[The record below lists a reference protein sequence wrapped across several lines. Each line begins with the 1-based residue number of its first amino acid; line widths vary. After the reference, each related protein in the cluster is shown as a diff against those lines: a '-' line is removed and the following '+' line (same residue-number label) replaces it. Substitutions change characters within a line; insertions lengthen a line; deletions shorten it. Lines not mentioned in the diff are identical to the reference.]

1 MPEDGA
7 REERSID
14 ILLGII
20 ARLRGPGGCP
30 WDREQ
35 TLDSLRP
42 FLLEECY
49 ELLEALDSGDP
60 ARHLDELG
68 DVLLQVVLQARI
80 REEQGAF
87 SFADVARVLSEK
99 LVRRHPHVFGEVQV
113 ANAQDVV
120 RNWDAIKAT
129 EKAQPDASV
138 LDGLPPALPALQKA
152 QRLQSR
158 AARQGFDWPEASGVW
173 AKIDEELAEVRA
185 ALTAADHARVEDEIG
200 DLLFTIVNLSRRHQV
215 TAEEALRRA
224 AAKFERRF
232 REVERRMRAEG
243 RALNATS
250 LAEMDRHWN
259 AVKADESA

>member
-1 MPEDGA
+1 MPEDAA
-7 REERSID
+7 RERWID
-14 ILLGII
+14 TLLGVI

-42 FLLEECY
+42 YLLEECY

-87 SFADVARVLSEK
+87 AFEDVARVLSEK
-99 LVRRHPHVFGEVQV
+99 MVRRHPHVFGDVQV
-113 ANAQDVV
+113 TGTQDVL

-129 EKAQPDASV
+129 EKEQPEASA

-173 AKIDEELAEVRA
+173 AKLDEELAEVRA
-185 ALTAADHARVEDEIG
+185 ALATADAAKVEDEIG
-200 DLLFTIVNLSRRHQV
+200 DLLFTIVNLSRRHHV

-224 AAKFERRF
+224 SAKFERRF

-243 RALNATS
+243 RALSADS
-250 LAEMDRHWN
+250 LADMDRHWN